1 MGFNIFKN
9 MRINMRSH
17 LRSSKGFTITEVLVG
32 TALLSIVVIGG
43 LTAFDQLNRIAVGN
57 ETVSTADDR
66 VSEIIEN
73 IRQQPTT
80 QIIQYEEAI
89 DLLSVSNLKM
99 AWSNNDDMPAS
110 QCKGCPGRYG
120 YVITPASKA
129 TSDLYLVTVWF
140 THTEWG
146 SEIKKYEFLV
156 SK

>member
-9 MRINMRSH
+9 MRKT
-17 LRSSKGFTITEVLVG
+17 LSSAKGFTITEVLVG
-32 TALLSIVVIGG
+32 TALLSIVVVGG
-43 LTAFDQLNRIAVGN
+43 LTAFDQLNKIAVGN

-80 QIIQYEEAI
+80 QILQYEDAG
-89 DLLSVSNLKM
+89 DLINEKNLKM

-110 QCKGCPGRYG
+110 DCPNCPGRYG

-129 TSDLYLVTVWF
+129 TSDLYLVTIWF
-140 THTEWG
+140 THKEWG
-146 SEIKKYEFLV
+146 SETKKYEFLV

>member
-1 MGFNIFKN
+1 MGFNIFKK
-9 MRINMRSH
+9 
-17 LRSSKGFTITEVLVG
+17 LRSTKGFTITEVMVG

-43 LTAFDQLNRIAVGN
+43 LTAFDQLNKIAVGN
-57 ETVSTADDR
+57 ETTSTADDR

-80 QIIQYEEAI
+80 QILQFEDPL
-89 DLLSVSNLKM
+89 DLLRTSNLKM

-110 QCKGCPGRYG
+110 ECPHCPGRYG

-129 TSDLYLVTVWF
+129 TSDLYLVTIWF
-140 THTEWG
+140 THAEWG
-146 SEIKKYEFLV
+146 TEIKKYEFLV